1 MPLPPCRNLG
11 SILGTRIQLCGR
23 IVATL
28 DGRRVDRELPSRQG
42 RLLFAY
48 LAANRLRAASRA
60 ELMDAVWPDGLPGAP
75 ESALSALVSKLRRVV
90 GQARLEGR
98 SELRLALADDTW
110 IDAEAAGGALHR
122 AEAAHAR
129 SDWPEVWVAARV
141 AQHITVRPFV
151 AGEDAA
157 WIEDRRR
164 QLEGTYPRA
173 LELAAHASLRIGGG
187 ELDTAERSAA
197 LSSSERLTARAATDT
212 SWKFLQRETT
222 APTRSRSTTSY
233 AHCSETSS
241 GQRRRPPHK
250 HSTARSST
258 DTTPADQRQ
267 WPPMSSSSGP
277 NVACASV
284 PECHMSDS
292 TPCCPY
298 FQIVSQVP
306 VTGCVPNV
314 RWSGPLRASNS
325 PTHCVSVL
333 QA

>member
-164 QLEGTYPRA
+164 QLEGTYLRA

-187 ELDTAERSAA
+187 ELDTAERSARSLVQRAPYRESGYRYLMEVLAARDNRADA
-197 LSSSERLTARAATDT
+197 LQVYDQLRTLLRDELGAAPSPATQALHRALLD
-212 SWKFLQRETT
+212 
-222 APTRSRSTTSY
+222 
-233 AHCSETSS
+233 
-241 GQRRRPPHK
+241 
-250 HSTARSST
+250 
-258 DTTPADQRQ
+258 
-267 WPPMSSSSGP
+267 
-277 NVACASV
+277 
-284 PECHMSDS
+284 
-292 TPCCPY
+292 
-298 FQIVSQVP
+298 
-306 VTGCVPNV
+306 
-314 RWSGPLRASNS
+314 
-325 PTHCVSVL
+325 
-333 QA
+333 